1 MKNHNFDLGLETC
14 LDEPLGEIQDVFV
27 IGHDDDNEPEQV
39 NLADYNMAY
48 GFGSGRSMAALY
60 HAV

>member
-1 MKNHNFDLGLETC
+1 MKKHGFNLGLETC
-14 LDEPLGEIQDVFV
+14 LDELLGEILDVFV
-27 IGHDDDNEPEQV
+27 IGHDDDNESEHV
-39 NLADYNMAY
+39 NLADHKMAH